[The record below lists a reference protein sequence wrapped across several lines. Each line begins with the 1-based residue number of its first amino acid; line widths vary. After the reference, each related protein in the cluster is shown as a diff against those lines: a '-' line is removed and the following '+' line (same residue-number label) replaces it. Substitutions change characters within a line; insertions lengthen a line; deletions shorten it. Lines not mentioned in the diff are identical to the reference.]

1 MEDQESYLNEEEVSQ
16 GLNKAGNAA
25 TQFGQGMYGGV
36 RQGIKDFKD
45 IKNHGLQSSN
55 KDLDDTKKEPEIPEP
70 KNQNPN
76 STGAPNQLPGSDNS
90 NNPLDKNKDEEG
102 TKKDDDKKEKSIKD
116 DGKKDKKQSL
126 KEKINEK
133 NPLNKLKKK
142 IDEKNPLKKLNPAK
156 LLLKKVKLYG
166 GLILLGCSL
175 ILILIIALV
184 GGTAIHTTLH
194 NITEDFVYSTG
205 EITAEEN
212 AQVVRTF
219 GWYLKE
225 TGEYEVT
232 KVKKTV
238 YSNYDTPEGTV
249 SIPHETEVEEKVPIY
264 EAIFNNG
271 IDVKITEGTKIRSSQ
286 PGTITTVNNDYIEIN
301 HNLNEENRYN
311 NKEYITKYYNYGTLF
326 KDTKENY
333 LVVKETTLSL
343 AGKDVMHFEITE
355 DGKYIDPNLM
365 FGYEAAGEICEDE
378 DAIKTTRGTASMKIL
393 KSYWIINV
401 FLKQNI

>member
-25 TQFGQGMYGGV
+25 TQFGQGMYGGIKS
-36 RQGIKDFKD
+36 GIKDFKD

-102 TKKDDDKKEKSIKD
+102 TKKDDDKKEKSKKD

-133 NPLNKLKKK
+133 NPLNKLKEK
-142 IDEKNPLKKLNPAK
+142 IDEKNPLKKLNKKLEEKLNPAK

-205 EITAEEN
+205 EITTEEN

-232 KVKKTV
+232 KVKKLFILITIHQKGQLA
-238 YSNYDTPEGTV
+238 YHTKQKLKKKLQYMKQF
-249 SIPHETEVEEKVPIY
+249 SIME
-264 EAIFNNG
+264 
-271 IDVKITEGTKIRSSQ
+271 
-286 PGTITTVNNDYIEIN
+286 
-301 HNLNEENRYN
+301 
-311 NKEYITKYYNYGTLF
+311 
-326 KDTKENY
+326 
-333 LVVKETTLSL
+333 
-343 AGKDVMHFEITE
+343 
-355 DGKYIDPNLM
+355 
-365 FGYEAAGEICEDE
+365 
-378 DAIKTTRGTASMKIL
+378 
-393 KSYWIINV
+393 
-401 FLKQNI
+401 